1 MHKAIRLVLGAVGLV
16 GAAGC
21 SSDRALPVSSTVVA
35 STRALDSDT
44 RSGGLAAS
52 MARALAEASVRHAVL
67 QALRSSPW
75 VEHKLVL
82 QEFVLTSAG
91 SHFVA
96 AVARAQGVSEREIRS
111 QIAALPALDFYVPS
125 REERLTWRGEDVVR
139 VAIAT
144 STAAPAVAF
153 RPDGSAVPFLSAH
166 APGSVLLLLHPAEPK
181 GRRMKQQAARVGAT
195 IQDADDGDVS
205 VQFVHRPATGDS
217 AVYDIVFAPDGR
229 WMTLRPDGTVSE
241 ELYAAVQRHSVTA
254 QLRQVGADAQ
264 PQIECGEVIVC
275 DGDEPQPPP
284 PPPPPPGPPTGV
296 YQIRTRSV
304 CDMDCSAGNEFEFRA
319 SAYSTAT
326 NALVLQGTARI
337 TGVPSGNFDIG
348 GANWLRPFGS
358 QGLVPMIFTT
368 VDAGVYIDVNIVET
382 DTWPNPDDNFDPN
395 PILRLASDKFR
406 QYHAG
411 DFRNPS
417 QFCVRGETECREV
430 TVQFEW

>member
-284 PPPPPPGPPTGV
+284 PRARR
-296 YQIRTRSV
+296 QASTRFAPAV
-304 CDMDCSAGNEFEFRA
+304 SAIW
-319 SAYSTAT
+319 TAR
-326 NALVLQGTARI
+326 QGTSLSSAQ
-337 TGVPSGNFDIG
+337 
-348 GANWLRPFGS
+348 AL
-358 QGLVPMIFTT
+358 
-368 VDAGVYIDVNIVET
+368 
-382 DTWPNPDDNFDPN
+382 
-395 PILRLASDKFR
+395 
-406 QYHAG
+406 
-411 DFRNPS
+411 
-417 QFCVRGETECREV
+417 
-430 TVQFEW
+430 TVQPRTHWFFRVLPALLVFPLATLTLGELTGFAHLALRGSFP